1 MRRFKGLNLV
11 DRVSEELW
19 TKVHNSV
26 QEAVTKANPKKK
38 KCKKGN
44 WLSDKALKT
53 AEEKR
58 KAREKG
64 KNIPY

>member
-19 TKVHNSV
+19 TEVRNNV

-38 KCKKGN
+38 KCKGT
-44 WLSDKALKT
+44 WLSDEALKT

>member
-1 MRRFKGLNLV
+1 MRRYKELNLV

-19 TKVHNSV
+19 TKVHNTV
-26 QEAVTKANPKKK
+26 QQAVTKANPKKM

-44 WLSDKALKT
+44 WLSDEALKT
-53 AEEKR
+53 AEDKR

-64 KNIPY
+64 KDTPK